1 MTETNAKYLRLNKFE
16 QEAIRTKAVEINKK
30 LLDLSMQPYSD
41 SALLHEILKISIKS
55 LKINNKGALYI
66 EE

>member
-16 QEAIRTKAVEINKK
+16 QEAIRIKAVEINKK
-30 LLDLSMQPYSD
+30 LLDLGMQPLND
-41 SALLHEILKISIKS
+41 SALLHEILKIAIKS
-55 LKINNKGALYI
+55 LKINNKGILYI

>member
-1 MTETNAKYLRLNKFE
+1 MAEKKAKYLRLNDFE
-16 QEAIRTKAVEINKK
+16 QEAIRIKGIEVNKK
-30 LLDLSMQPYSD
+30 LIELGMQPLND

-55 LKINNKGALYI
+55 LKLNNKGSFYI